1 MVSSN
6 VAFHDLAVTCIDK
19 LGHLFTLRAAF
30 HAYIPRCIH
39 ISPLKHAFA
48 EQSVSIHVSAKS
60 YKFVRARKES
70 LAVKCNIMK
79 QLYTKWDKHFHN
91 QCAAKQ
97 IFTYMMTPRYINQTV
112 VTTRDRRTFSKV
124 PIIAI
129 TEPFAFW
136 RYWRKHKH
144 IFAFYIIH
152 QQLNVLTRIVRFIVK
167 KDSILMSF
175 RYKDN
180 NH

>member
-1 MVSSN
+1 MKTDGDTLIEYITRNMCTFPLCFVLLWVGTDRFTYIFQDYFTLHKYYVQSIIFSITVNSFFLLQLTRKDMVSSN

-48 EQSVSIHVSAKS
+48 EQSVSIHISAKS

-79 QLYTKWDKHFHN
+79 Q
-91 QCAAKQ
+91 
-97 IFTYMMTPRYINQTV
+97 
-112 VTTRDRRTFSKV
+112 
-124 PIIAI
+124 
-129 TEPFAFW
+129 
-136 RYWRKHKH
+136 
-144 IFAFYIIH
+144 
-152 QQLNVLTRIVRFIVK
+152 
-167 KDSILMSF
+167 
-175 RYKDN
+175 
-180 NH
+180 